1 MAKVRIDKFEAARR
15 QINAA
20 IRMLFT
26 GEDPVAIYTIA
37 MAGFRILEDLSS
49 RQDENEVQKAMETA
63 LGPNNRENLKKKI
76 YSDAS
81 FLKHADRDPDKI
93 HDGIEEEANDWILYL
108 ASLYYQQLG
117 NPLTPEMYALIAWL
131 SKLHPDAPKSLL
143 KYVNPRL
150 GAATDAADDFFGT
163 TSRKEQ
169 LAFGLEL
176 LKLAYD

>member
-1 MAKVRIDKFEAARR
+1 
-15 QINAA
+15 
-20 IRMLFT
+20 MLFT

-37 MAGFRILEDLSS
+37 IAGFRVLEDLSS
-49 RQDENEVQKAMETA
+49 KQEENEVKKAIEAA
-63 LGPNNRENLKKKI
+63 LGPDNRDNLKKKI

-81 FLKHADRDPDKI
+81 FLKHADRDPNKI
-93 HDGIEEEANDWILYL
+93 HDGIEEEANDWILFL

-117 NPLTPEMYALIAWL
+117 YPLTPEMCALIAWL

-150 GAATDAADDFFGT
+150 GAAAEAADDFFGT
-163 TSRKEQ
+163 TSRNKQ
-169 LAFGLEL
+169 LAFGLEF